1 MCLKYG
7 FSRFLLFE
15 FTEGLSETA
24 DDVATGRNRQMKR
37 EKQLHDIDEK
47 LVNIRVRVEYKNAVN
62 DYSINQILE
71 NLIRDIL
78 NCIFDYHLENAN
90 YAHPNQRGY
99 DLIDI
104 EHKIIVQ
111 VSSENRPTKI
121 QHSLERIEF
130 SGRQKWQF
138 YFFLLGEATENF
150 KRKKYQIPE
159 TVVFSAEK
167 DIWDLTR
174 LMKEI
179 HNLNSEKVEKV
190 YKILCEC
197 PHDDGL
203 TKKEVWY
210 AVLKEYR
217 ISMEDCF
224 FAFGEDIGWQ
234 KGRDGY
240 IYFNILERLLPNG
253 FISLSG
259 IEANGINKYG
269 EKISLSSLLNQ
280 ETYENITVI
289 GEGGIGKT
297 TFLRK
302 IMDQSYKEGV
312 YSEGKAVPI
321 YIELSRTPKEI
332 GKWYS
337 SKRQKSNF
345 IIRYIAGLVY
355 GLEWKDSSK
364 EALDCYEIIEH
375 ELQRTVTTGKEE
387 YLLLLDGLNE
397 VSMRTDEEGRA
408 ISDYL
413 CMEISVMRKYQ
424 NLKIVLTSR
433 QVKSAY
439 AEPDTQ
445 IIELVG
451 VRDEDVE
458 WYLEKSGFSKMQ
470 INNILVNKE
479 LMACLRVPLFLC
491 MFGSRKAEGVKT
503 PCSRGEILYNFFHRD
518 SPYYNEHKTAE
529 RVQDTHFSG
538 VQTAFIV
545 DFLLPYIGWTM
556 EYIEYYNLEESY
568 LEGLIEEFLQ
578 DEEKALWSE
587 KVEPFEFYRKKHIR
601 INDIR
606 RELNKIPYINI
617 LEYMAERL
625 GILFV
630 DHNGNG
636 YFVHQHLRDY
646 FAAVYEI
653 QLLKVAYALSN
664 AYEKG
669 KNAQVLEKCEEVL
682 SEINDNIWSEIKCCF
697 IGEIAGEPRNRPV
710 FENGRWEKGRID
722 FEEQK
727 YISRALKTFRSTK
740 IVPNEGLY
748 NLIETMKLT
757 RKDLSGANFSMLNLR
772 GCRFNGA
779 VCSHKTSGQL
789 LAANFHGSKLGEE
802 TFLINGHKGIVLQM
816 QLSFDG
822 ENLFTLGEDGFLI
835 MWDSRTGKRQYSIQT
850 GINYH
855 KVGGK
860 PTKIEVIGEF
870 EAVLDKMGHLIRCD
884 VYSGSIE
891 EFEKP
896 DSYEKI
902 TNFTY
907 NSKTKEAVAVYE
919 ENFVTIYVGNR
930 RNWETVYPRKV
941 LCAWSISSQ
950 EILMLVEEEKNT
962 ALLVKGNRK
971 DNVYSTIGTF
981 HNEGHFMAD
990 YSGETNIFA
999 ARCTEGIYILD
1010 VVSGWWNIYDI
1021 SEKSHIRGLKCH
1033 QAVRERICLVLEKCY
1048 IEFDYEEQESWT
1060 VFQDERIA
1068 FPDMFQCMG
1077 EKAFF
1082 MDEFEHTYVAN
1093 ILTGEAK
1100 RIELSDTTFVHKL
1113 FVDHSRRHIIIV
1125 DSKQNVAVYDVV
1137 HNQMLMSAQF
1147 HRNGEFSCNYCYHEG
1162 SNRLAMAAAD
1172 HYHVRVFLIDLT
1184 TQQEKEIFSE
1194 ITGTEI
1200 RELAFSQEG
1209 ERLLIALEKELFAIT
1224 IMDGEILMIEKSEE
1238 YHIYSVD
1245 ILEND
1250 KIEVCMYYPIEFEK
1264 CQNKNAYA
1272 YRTIYQYDVV
1282 SKKYLPLLSGTLP
1295 KLSEECGACWAFDG
1309 KETAFFQNSQGKRGY
1324 LNRAVTWNWMPK
1336 DIEEEGRPIG
1346 FPDLEKYK
1354 IDNDYTVPTVA
1365 SYDTMLLMQSYGKSS
1380 YRLLEY
1386 GKEGFFVKN
1395 DNVILLFSYLEK
1407 GICKVPFIIPP
1418 IKVDGRI
1425 IEVTY
1430 ITWGFGG
1437 NFYSILADGKVVE
1450 INSSGEIQQE
1460 FPVETGLSVVGC
1472 DFKGAIAEH
1481 GLKERL
1487 VFHGGVF

>member
-1 MCLKYG
+1 
-7 FSRFLLFE
+7 
-15 FTEGLSETA
+15 
-24 DDVATGRNRQMKR
+24 MKR
-37 EKQLHDIDEK
+37 EKQLYEIEER
-47 LVNIRVRVEYKNAVN
+47 LVDIRVKVKYKNTVN

-78 NCIFDYHLENAN
+78 NCIFDYNLENAN
-90 YAHPNQRGY
+90 YAHLNQKGY

-111 VSSENRPTKI
+111 VSSENRPAKI
-121 QHSLERIEF
+121 QHSLDRIEF

-138 YFFLLGEATENF
+138 YYFLLGEATENL
-150 KRKKYQIPE
+150 RRQNYRTQE
-159 TVVFSAEK
+159 TIMFSSDK
-167 DIWDLTR
+167 DIWDLLWLT
-174 LMKEI
+174 KEI
-179 HNLNSEKVEKV
+179 HNLSWEKVDEV
-190 YKILCEC
+190 FKILCEY
-197 PHDDGL
+197 PRGDRL
-203 TKKEVWY
+203 TKRDIWD
-210 AVLKEYR
+210 AILKEYQNNMR
-217 ISMEDCF
+217 DCSF
-224 FAFGEDIGWQ
+224 VFGEDIGWQ
-234 KGRDGY
+234 KGKDGY

-259 IEANGINKYG
+259 IEANGINEYG

-280 ETYENITVI
+280 ETYENMTVI

-302 IMDQSYKEGV
+302 IMDQSYKEGAYREEKV
-312 YSEGKAVPI
+312 VPI
-321 YIELSRTPKEI
+321 YIELSRTPEEI
-332 GKWYS
+332 GTWYS
-337 SKRQKSNF
+337 PKRQKSNF

-355 GLEWKDSSK
+355 GLEWEDSSK

-375 ELQRTVTTGKEE
+375 ELQRTVITGKEE

-397 VSMRTDEEGRA
+397 VSVRTDKEGRT

-413 CMEISVMRKYQ
+413 CMEIAVMRKYQ

-439 AEPDTQ
+439 FESDMQ
-445 IIELVG
+445 SIELVG
-451 VRDEDVE
+451 IRDEDVE
-458 WYLEKSGFSKMQ
+458 WYLEKSGFLRTQ

-491 MFGSRKAEGVKT
+491 MFGSRKAEGIKT

-529 RVQDTHFSG
+529 RVQDTYFSG

-578 DEEKALWSE
+578 DEDKALWSE
-587 KVEPFEFYRKKHIR
+587 QIAPFQFYSKKHIR

-606 RELNKIPYINI
+606 KELNKIPYINI
-617 LEYMAERL
+617 LEYITERL

-630 DHNGNG
+630 DRNGNG

-653 QLLKVAYALSN
+653 QLLKVAYALAN
-664 AYEKG
+664 EYEKS
-669 KNAQVLEKCEEVL
+669 KNAQVMEKCEEVL

-710 FENGRWEKGRID
+710 FENGRWEKGQID

-727 YISRALKTFRSTK
+727 YLSMALKTFRSTK
-740 IVPNEGLY
+740 IVPIEGLY

-757 RKDLSGANFSMLNLR
+757 RKDLSGANFSMLDLR

-870 EAVLDKMGHLIRCD
+870 EVILDKMGHLIRCD
-884 VYSGSIE
+884 ILSGSIE

-896 DSYEKI
+896 DRYEKI
-902 TNFTY
+902 TDFTY
-907 NSKTKEAVAVYE
+907 NSKTNEVVVVYE
-919 ENFVTIYVGNR
+919 ENFVVIYAGNMK
-930 RNWETVYPRKV
+930 NWENVYPGKV

-950 EILMLVEEEKNT
+950 EILMFAGEENT
-962 ALLVKGNRK
+962 ARLVKVNRK
-971 DNVYSTIGTF
+971 DNVYSTIGVF
-981 HNEGHFMAD
+981 HDEGNFMAD
-990 YSGETNIFA
+990 YNAGTNIFA

-1021 SEKSHIRGLKCH
+1021 SEKSHLKKLKCH
-1033 QAVRERICLVLEKCY
+1033 QTVRERICLVLKKCY

-1082 MDEFEHTYVAN
+1082 MDEFEYTYVAN

-1113 FVDHSRRHIIIV
+1113 FVDQLRKHIIIV

-1147 HRNGEFSCNYCYHEG
+1147 HRNGEFSCYYCYHEG

-1172 HYHVRVFLIDLT
+1172 HYHIRVFLIDLS
-1184 TQQEKEIFSE
+1184 TQQEKEIYSE
-1194 ITGTEI
+1194 ITGAEI

-1209 ERLLIALEKELFAIT
+1209 DRLLIALEKELFAISVT
-1224 IMDGEILMIEKSEE
+1224 DGEIQMIEKSEE
-1238 YHIYSVD
+1238 YHTYFVD
-1245 ILEND
+1245 ILESD
-1250 KIEVCMYYPIEFEK
+1250 KIEVYKYFPIEFEK
-1264 CQNKNAYA
+1264 CKKKNAYA
-1272 YRTIYQYDVV
+1272 YCTVYQYDKTN
-1282 SKKYLPLLSGTLP
+1282 KKYVPLLSAALP
-1295 KLSEECGACWAFDG
+1295 RLSEKCGGCWAFDG

-1324 LNRAVTWNWMPK
+1324 LNRAVTWNRMPE
-1336 DIEEEGRPIG
+1336 DIEDEGKPIG
-1346 FPDLEKYK
+1346 FPDLDKYK
-1354 IDNDYTVPTVA
+1354 IKNDFTVPTVI

-1386 GKEGFFVKN
+1386 GKQGFFVKN
-1395 DNVILLFSYLEK
+1395 GSVVLLFSYLEN
-1407 GICKVPFIIPP
+1407 GICKIPCIIPP
-1418 IKVDGRI
+1418 VKEDGHMV
-1425 IEVTY
+1425 EVTY

-1472 DFKGAIAEH
+1472 DFKGAVAEH
-1481 GLKERL
+1481 DLKEML
-1487 VFHGGVF
+1487 VFHGGRF